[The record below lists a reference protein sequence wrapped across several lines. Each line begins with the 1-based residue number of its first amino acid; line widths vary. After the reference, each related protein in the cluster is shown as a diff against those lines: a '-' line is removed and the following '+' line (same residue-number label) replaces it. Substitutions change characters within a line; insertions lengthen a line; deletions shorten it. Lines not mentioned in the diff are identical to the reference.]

1 MRLHRVDKPKLVW
14 VCTSFSSV
22 HTCTELFSNVLP
34 AYTCHSRY
42 VEDAPELYV
51 IIING
56 SKNVAYCE
64 LYYKGNMNAPHF
76 VEVLSLWI
84 AESVY

>member
-22 HTCTELFSNVLP
+22 HACTELFSNVLP
-34 AYTCHSRY
+34 DCTCQSRY
-42 VEDAPELYV
+42 VEDVPELYV

-56 SKNVAYCE
+56 SKNVANFE
-64 LYYKGNMNAPHF
+64 LYYKGNMNASDF
-76 VEVLSLWI
+76 VEALLLLI
-84 AESVY
+84 ATPFY